1 MAYTLYPNFILFMG
15 RAEFEV
21 EDSLQEVCQKLEQW
35 IWKPNNIHEFEEGED
50 VERKLQDITCQKTT
64 NPLWVN

>member
-1 MAYTLYPNFILFMG
+1 MG

-64 NPLWVN
+64 NPL